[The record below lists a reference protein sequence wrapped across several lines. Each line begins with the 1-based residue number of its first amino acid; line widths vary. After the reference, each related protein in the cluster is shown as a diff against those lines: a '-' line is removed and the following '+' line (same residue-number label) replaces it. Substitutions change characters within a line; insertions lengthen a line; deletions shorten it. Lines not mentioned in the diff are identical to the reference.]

1 MLSVNQIIC
10 WHSDN
15 QLERVIH
22 INSLSSYIVTID
34 INNVSAQPTIHRY
47 KEIESAFLLEQASI
61 LHGDPDAKYLIPDSE
76 LSSIQREYRDNA
88 WKAISLIIPYGESI
102 FDPCK
107 RSQII
112 KEVKEQTG
120 RSEPTIRKDLRR
132 YWQGGQT
139 KNALIPRFNSG
150 KGQEKANPISSYSPS
165 ILNYLCKYALS
176 KLESLPEPVLWSDDN
191 LKNFVKAYKIL
202 TTGKYPKR
210 GRPSFLSQVVGKRL
224 GINITVEIREKFRKG
239 IKLFYETRQKMP
251 LTKAYQKTLEKFFH
265 QGYKL
270 SDGILVPNL
279 PPSEEL
285 PSFDQ
290 FKYWYEKD
298 YDLSQKLIAREGS
311 IRYNLR
317 HRAVLGNSTQMAFG
331 PGALFQIDCTIADLY
346 LVSKINRHWIIGRPT
361 LYLVIDVFSRM
372 IVGFAVTLEPAS
384 WLGAMLAL
392 ENTITEKVE
401 FCRTYGIEIIDWE
414 WPCHH
419 LPAGIIADRGEL
431 EGYNANNLSDC
442 LGIEINNTPPYRAD
456 FKGIIERSFRA
467 FNDEIIHWLPGSV
480 KKLPE
485 RGERD
490 YRIDGVLT
498 IDAFRKLMIL
508 FILDHN
514 NENLLI

>member
-15 QLERVIH
+15 HLERVIH

-34 INNVSAQPTIHRY
+34 INNSKAQPTIHRY

-61 LHGDPDAKYLIPDSE
+61 LHGEPDAKYLITDSE

-88 WKAISLIIPYGESI
+88 WKAISLIIAYGESI
-102 FDPCK
+102 FDPYK

-112 KEVKEQTG
+112 KEVKEKTG

-139 KNALIPRFNSG
+139 KNALIPRFNST
-150 KGQEKANPISSYSPS
+150 KGQEKPNPISSYYPK

-176 KLESLPEPVLWSDDN
+176 RLEYLPEPTFWSDED
-191 LKNFVKAYKIL
+191 LKNFVKVYKIL
-202 TTGKYPKR
+202 TTGKHPKR

-251 LTKAYQKTLEKFFH
+251 LTKAYQKNLEKFFH

-270 SDGILVPNL
+270 SDG
-279 PPSEEL
+279 
-285 PSFDQ
+285 
-290 FKYWYEKD
+290 
-298 YDLSQKLIAREGS
+298 
-311 IRYNLR
+311 
-317 HRAVLGNSTQMAFG
+317 
-331 PGALFQIDCTIADLY
+331 
-346 LVSKINRHWIIGRPT
+346 
-361 LYLVIDVFSRM
+361 
-372 IVGFAVTLEPAS
+372 
-384 WLGAMLAL
+384 
-392 ENTITEKVE
+392 
-401 FCRTYGIEIIDWE
+401 
-414 WPCHH
+414 
-419 LPAGIIADRGEL
+419 RGEL